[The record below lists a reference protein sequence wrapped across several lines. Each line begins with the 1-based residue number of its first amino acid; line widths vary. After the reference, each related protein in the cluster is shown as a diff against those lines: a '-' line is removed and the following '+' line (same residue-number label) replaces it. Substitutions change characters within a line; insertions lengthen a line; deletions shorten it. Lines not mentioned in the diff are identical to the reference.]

1 MCNGQRLSRD
11 SVPCLG
17 LLPKDAQQPGRRRR
31 SRLGSRSGRNQRGYL
46 SSSPDSRVL
55 SSAARSARGSHVQ
68 LRVGVRCRCVACRF
82 INHGPLRTCTAAAQR
97 VATRRRSSGCCRPTG
112 LAVAAGAWWS
122 ARPDRTHPS
131 THVSKPGRN
140 PFLENGCARDSAP
153 ETDWLSRADRRH
165 SKPNECSLQVARVW
179 ASRRS
184 GRAGK
189 QAAES
194 ERASE
199 RRGLHT
205 TTGLV
210 GLRWG
215 SNGPQ
220 QTLSSETARVV
231 RCLTDPPSHPR
242 PHHLAP
248 IRRHAISHLNHLNSH
263 LPGLR
268 CSCML
273 SETPQTDQKKIQRG
287 SADARHT
294 QQVQDI
300 GAPHS

>member
-140 PFLENGCARDSAP
+140 PFLEHWRTGAREARRQRQIGCRGQIAGIPSRMNAHCRLPEFGQAVGRVEPGSKQQRARERKSEQASGIAHHHRLGWP
-153 ETDWLSRADRRH
+153 ALGIQRATADLVERD
-165 SKPNECSLQVARVW
+165 
-179 ASRRS
+179 RS
-184 GRAGK
+184 GGSLLDRSPIPSPSTPSRPDP
-189 QAAES
+189 AA
-194 ERASE
+194 RY
-199 RRGLHT
+199 
-205 TTGLV
+205 
-210 GLRWG
+210 
-215 SNGPQ
+215 
-220 QTLSSETARVV
+220 
-231 RCLTDPPSHPR
+231 
-242 PHHLAP
+242 
-248 IRRHAISHLNHLNSH
+248 
-263 LPGLR
+263 
-268 CSCML
+268 
-273 SETPQTDQKKIQRG
+273 
-287 SADARHT
+287 
-294 QQVQDI
+294 
-300 GAPHS
+300 

>member
-1 MCNGQRLSRD
+1 MCNGQRLSSD

-82 INHGPLRTCTAAAQR
+82 INHGPLRTCRAAAQR

-140 PFLENGCARDSAP
+140 PFLENWRTGAREARRQRQIGCRGQIAGIPSRMNAHCMLP
-153 ETDWLSRADRRH
+153 EFGQAVGRVEPG
-165 SKPNECSLQVARVW
+165 SK
-179 ASRRS
+179 
-184 GRAGK
+184 
-189 QAAES
+189 AAES
-194 ERASE
+194 ERAKE
-199 RRGLHT
+199 RTSVGDCTPPPAWLAWVGDP
-205 TTGLV
+205 TGHSRRATADLV
-210 GLRWG
+210 ERDRSGG
-215 SNGPQ
+215 SLLDRSPIPSPS
-220 QTLSSETARVV
+220 TPSRPDPAARY
-231 RCLTDPPSHPR
+231 
-242 PHHLAP
+242 
-248 IRRHAISHLNHLNSH
+248 
-263 LPGLR
+263 
-268 CSCML
+268 
-273 SETPQTDQKKIQRG
+273 
-287 SADARHT
+287 
-294 QQVQDI
+294 
-300 GAPHS
+300 